1 MDFKQKL
8 NEFDIKINDEQIK
21 SFEKYM
27 NLLLEW
33 NE

>member
-8 NEFDIKINDEQIK
+8 NEFDIKINDVQIK

-27 NLLLEW
+27 NLL
-33 NE
+33 